1 MKMAMK
7 SHVAPM
13 DNEAADSVSTI
24 GREWCRRSSAP
35 ELKCTTSP
43 EVNLQTGWNQ
53 SEPSTRS
60 EGKEAT
66 TGMSFRHMEKK
77 PVLDGSDRRPEARE
91 FRVRSP
97 EFIAHSRESEEL
109 AALPLNTAETGR
121 LQKVVEED
129 MEGEGK
135 KCRCHVAWVTE
146 TVDLGGRITP
156 RPTASDEHG
165 MKMTHQIKQNL
176 RR

>member
-1 MKMAMK
+1 
-7 SHVAPM
+7 M

-24 GREWCRRSSAP
+24 GRGWCRRSSAP

-43 EVNLQTGWNQ
+43 EVELQTGWNQ

-97 EFIAHSRESEEL
+97 EFITRSRESEQL
-109 AALPLNTAETGR
+109 AALPLNIAETGR
-121 LQKVVEED
+121 LQKVAEED

-135 KCRCHVAWVTE
+135 NLYLRCAIFTIHP
-146 TVDLGGRITP
+146 RIWESHAPPENPWKLTNWCLQP
-156 RPTASDEHG
+156 GFKAKH
-165 MKMTHQIKQNL
+165 
-176 RR
+176 